1 MEGRRAP
8 DLFDPKPE
16 LDRNHGKKVV
26 IDVFNG
32 NPGPLMK
39 SPFAFRQYGES
50 GRLGLREVS
59 ERRAARRRHRVR
71 EVVLHR
77 VERPRARSTR

>member
-1 MEGRRAP
+1 MA
-8 DLFDPKPE
+8 
-16 LDRNHGKKVV
+16 

-50 GRLGLREVS
+50 GAWVCEKYPNV
-59 ERRAARRRHRVR
+59 ARHVDDIAFIKSCFT
-71 EVVLHR
+71 ESNDHV
-77 VERPRARSTR
+77 PRSTR